1 MRAAAANRGQ
11 GWKAVARCSGP
22 WGARR
27 GAALAGA
34 PLRARKRHPRRPAR
48 RQAPPAASA
57 SRPSYSAFFA
67 ALRAFVVQTPPVA
80 QTAPAACVFAFRAFR
95 VVSRSRRHRAVSRA
109 SRSRRRPAP
118 LRARKRHPRRPS
130 RTAQAAPAPSASRP
144 SCSAFFAALR
154 AFVVQT
160 PPVAQTAPAA
170 CVFAFRAFRVV
181 SLRFAIQTS
190 PRCFARFALQTSPRR
205 FASLRDPDVTAL
217 FRALRDPDVVPR
229 RFAPASATRPPH
241 GARRP
246 RGMRFRDPDALV
258 FQTSRVFRD
267 PDASV
272 LQTPPVSPVP
282 LRARGAAP
290 HAGTRRHALTCL
302 LCDPL

>member
-57 SRPSYSAFFA
+57 SRPSY
-67 ALRAFVVQTPPVA
+67 
-80 QTAPAACVFAFRAFR
+80 
-95 VVSRSRRHRAVSRA
+95 
-109 SRSRRRPAP
+109 
-118 LRARKRHPRRPS
+118 
-130 RTAQAAPAPSASRP
+130 
-144 SCSAFFAALR
+144 SAFFAALR